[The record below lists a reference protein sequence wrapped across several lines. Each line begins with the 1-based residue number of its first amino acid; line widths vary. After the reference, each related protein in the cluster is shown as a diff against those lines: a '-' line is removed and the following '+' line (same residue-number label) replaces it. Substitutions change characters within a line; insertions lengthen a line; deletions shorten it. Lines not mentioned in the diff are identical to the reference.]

1 MRGRKKE
8 KENGESQFT
17 LLGCE
22 IKGELKTK
30 FTDKGVVIL
39 RENETQLIE
48 RSVKAWEI
56 ERRKKT
62 DFTYT
67 KMREWDLEPWQKK
80 VEKCGAEGVGKP
92 QRWRGVGSPH
102 FSLHNSPCS
111 PRGSLSTHCGPLW
124 KGSAH
129 TLLLHSISHS
139 QAQKGA
145 RVHVGEAEMGGG
157 GLLFHD
163 THIKASG
170 EAWPSRWVLRWNILV
185 RAGVLLN
192 PSE

>member
-1 MRGRKKE
+1 MKEWKKLI
-8 KENGESQFT
+8 SY
-17 LLGCE
+17 
-22 IKGELKTK
+22 
-30 FTDKGVVIL
+30 
-39 RENETQLIE
+39 TQ
-48 RSVKAWEI
+48 
-56 ERRKKT
+56 
-62 DFTYT
+62 
-67 KMREWDLEPWQKK
+67 KMIEWDLEPWPKK
-80 VEKCGAEGVGKP
+80 KEEGWRRKCGAEGVGKP

-145 RVHVGEAEMGGG
+145 RVHVGEAVRMGGG
-157 GLLFHD
+157 RGELLFHD

-185 RAGVLLN
+185 RSGVLLN
-192 PSE
+192 PSELEMLQTDFHLRLSCLVWTNQRYG